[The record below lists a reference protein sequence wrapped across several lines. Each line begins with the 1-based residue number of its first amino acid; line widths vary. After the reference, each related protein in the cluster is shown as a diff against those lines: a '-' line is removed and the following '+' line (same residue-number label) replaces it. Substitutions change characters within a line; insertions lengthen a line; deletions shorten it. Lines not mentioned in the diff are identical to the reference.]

1 MIQNIIF
8 DIGNVLTDYRW
19 KEFMEDKGYSQDMI
33 KRIAKASTMNPY
45 WNEYDRGKMSDKAI
59 LQAFVDQ
66 DPEIEKEL
74 RDTFDNIHD
83 MVRKREYAIP
93 WLQELKKEGKRVYY
107 LSNFSRKA
115 HVECK
120 DALDFIP
127 FMDGGILSYQEGVI
141 KPDPAIYLLL
151 MERYQLKANECLF
164 LDDMPRNVEAA
175 KAVGMNAIVFVDKDQ
190 AQRDMRAII

>member
-33 KRIAKASTMNPY
+33 KRIAKASTMNPF

>member
-33 KRIAKASTMNPY
+33 KRIAKASTMNPF

-115 HVECK
+115 HEECK